1 MSGFFMFFGTILF
14 GKMVGANVVTDIM
27 IEVVVL
33 LGWRSPM
40 VRR

>member
-1 MSGFFMFFGTILF
+1 MSGFFMFFG
-14 GKMVGANVVTDIM
+14 KMVGANVATDIM